1 MNRLVIVPDPALE
14 AAGSLLSAKLSAII
28 QEISA
33 DHLPQFL
40 GTHALRCLDWAAA
53 EIPKAELILWGA
65 DGSGHAVAWS
75 SMGSAARA
83 QADGREGLIA
93 RVAGSRRSASEAA
106 YDLQAAEWTNLER
119 LRGSSI
125 SAMAASPVIL
135 FGTTAA
141 VLSRVIYRRDE
152 TQPLPTPP
160 ADTASLLGR
169 LIEDRLLRTTL
180 GLEST

>member
-14 AAGSLLSAKLSAII
+14 AAGALLSAKLSAIT

-53 EIPKAELILWGA
+53 EAPAAELILWGT
-65 DGSGHAVAWS
+65 DGNSHAVAWNS
-75 SMGSAARA
+75 TGNLARA
-83 QADGREGLIA
+83 QADGSEGLIA
-93 RVAGSRRSASEAA
+93 RVAGSQRSATEAA

-119 LRGSSI
+119 LRGASI
-125 SAMAASPVIL
+125 SAMAASPIIL

-141 VLSRVIYRRDE
+141 VLSRVFYGQDE
-152 TQPLPTPP
+152 SQALPAPP

-169 LIEDRLLRTTL
+169 LIEDRLIRTTL
-180 GLEST
+180 GVESA